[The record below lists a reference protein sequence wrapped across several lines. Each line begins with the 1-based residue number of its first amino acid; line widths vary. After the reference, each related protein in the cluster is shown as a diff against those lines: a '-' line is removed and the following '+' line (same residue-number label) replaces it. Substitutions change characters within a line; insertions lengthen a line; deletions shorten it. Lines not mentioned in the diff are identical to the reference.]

1 MSQRSGA
8 RLAAVL
14 IAACG
19 VLAPAGASHAAT
31 VDQVCVGTWAV
42 TYDPPITN
50 TPTSVQ
56 GHLTGYFPACT
67 NVGAP
72 SGSYSQSFTD
82 TVSCATLLSSGAAS
96 RTYTWSNPLAAPTTF
111 EYNWTVSVVG
121 GESVI
126 TNTGLVTGGE
136 FAPASAE
143 QVATLVTPD
152 ALKCAGEGISSLTG
166 PTTLTIFRP

>member
-1 MSQRSGA
+1 MSQRFGL
-8 RLAAVL
+8 RLAVVL

-19 VLAPAGASHAAT
+19 VLAPTGVAQAAT
-31 VDQVCVGTWAV
+31 VDQVCAGTWAV

-50 TPTSVQ
+50 TPTAVN
-56 GHLTGYFPACT
+56 GHLTGFFPACT
-67 NVGAP
+67 NLGAP
-72 SGSYSQSFTD
+72 GASYSQTFID

-96 RTYTWSNPLAAPTTF
+96 RTYTWSNPSAAPTTF
-111 EYNWTVSVVG
+111 EYNWTVTVVG

-126 TNTGLVTGGE
+126 TNTGLVTDGA